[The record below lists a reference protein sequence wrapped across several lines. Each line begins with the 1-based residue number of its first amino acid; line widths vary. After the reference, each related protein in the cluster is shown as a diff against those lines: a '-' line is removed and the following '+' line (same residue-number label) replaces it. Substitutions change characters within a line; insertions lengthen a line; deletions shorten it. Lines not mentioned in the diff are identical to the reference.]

1 MKKTNVRYLDF
12 FDRNVSKMICEKY
25 AIPEMESIRLF
36 LMSETY
42 KMLLREETEI
52 FMMSPFAVFDMWEC
66 EKISG
71 NPRMSVYIREV

>member
-1 MKKTNVRYLDF
+1 MKKTNSRYLDF

-25 AIPEMESIRLF
+25 GMSEMESIRSF
-36 LMSETY
+36 LTSETY
-42 KMLLREETEI
+42 EMLETEETEI
-52 FMMSPFAVFDMWEC
+52 FTVSPFAVFDMWEC